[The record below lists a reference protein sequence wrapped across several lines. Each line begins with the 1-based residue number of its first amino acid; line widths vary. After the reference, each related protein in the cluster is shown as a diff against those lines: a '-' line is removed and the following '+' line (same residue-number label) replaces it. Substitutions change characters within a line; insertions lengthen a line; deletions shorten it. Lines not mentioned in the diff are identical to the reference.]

1 MTKQLPDF
9 YLYFACYRPN
19 PTARFKVLDVYGFT
33 EDHVFNCSRDL
44 LKPSRNI
51 AYLAT
56 SFPSHRNRN
65 RLYRSSCSINP
76 RAQPTSKLYRS
87 SGLIDLRALP
97 TSKLHVSSSHRPS
110 GSTDLQALP
119 IPRLPTHRLYRPTSF
134 TNRSS
139 GSVDLRAL
147 LTYRLYLPTSS
158 TNRSSGSVDLRALL
172 AFGLYRP
179 LGFTYPQAT
188 EPQDLLTFRLY

>member
-1 MTKQLPDF
+1 MTKQLPDYF
-9 YLYFACYRPN
+9 LYSACYRPN
-19 PTARFKVLDVYGFT
+19 PTARFQVLDVYRFT
-33 EDHVFNCSRDL
+33 EYHVFNCSRDP

-56 SFPSHRNRN
+56 SFPSHRKRN
-65 RLYRSSCSINP
+65 RLYRLSCSTNP
-76 RAQPTSKLYRS
+76 WALPTSKLYRS

-119 IPRLPTHRLYRPTSF
+119 IPRLPTHRFYRPTSF
-134 TNRSS
+134 
-139 GSVDLRAL
+139 
-147 LTYRLYLPTSS
+147 

-188 EPQDLLTFRLY
+188 EPQDY